1 MMNEKKYLTEIYYMK
16 GDAWSIPDETI
27 KAIYLMM
34 LRQNKA
40 DVVFLD
46 GCVTTADEFLAAM
59 QNGNNWL
66 FVILL
71 DENIIGAM
79 WLNRREGRMVR
90 VHFCSFDGFSLSEK
104 IDAAK
109 EATNTILNM
118 RDRDGFLFD
127 CLVGYIPEFNKA
139 AAMLVRGAGFR
150 PAGVIPSCLFN
161 VVSGKS
167 EPAAILYKT
176 RNEL

>member
-1 MMNEKKYLTEIYYMK
+1 MKTKKYLIEMYYMRESE
-16 GDAWSIPDETI
+16 WSIPDETI

-40 DVVFLD
+40 DIVFLD
-46 GCVTTADEFLAAM
+46 GCIRNADEFLESM

-66 FVILL
+66 FVILS
-71 DENIIGAM
+71 EGEIIGAT

-90 VHFCSFDGFSLSEK
+90 VHFCSFDGFTLSEK

-109 EATNTILNM
+109 ESTDYILQM
-118 RDRDGFLFD
+118 KDGDGYLFD

-139 AAMLVRGAGFR
+139 AVMLVRSAGFR
-150 PAGVIPSCLFN
+150 QAGGIPACLLN
-161 VVSGKS
+161 AATDKS
-167 EPAAILYKT
+167 ESAVILYKT